1 MFKRFASVLVALSA
15 ATALADALR
24 VTTVEELLAA
34 VGSAS
39 FGDTITVAEGTYTIT
54 TAITVPAGVTIQ
66 GETGDP
72 ADVTINNAT
81 EGQLTVVMQNA
92 NAEVRDLTISNTANA
107 GSKQDVE
114 RETKRTSA

>member
-15 ATALADALR
+15 ATALADVR

-39 FGDTITVAEGTYTIT
+39 SGDTITVAEGTYTIT

-66 GETGDP
+66 G
-72 ADVTINNAT
+72 
-81 EGQLTVVMQNA
+81 
-92 NAEVRDLTISNTANA
+92 
-107 GSKQDVE
+107 
-114 RETKRTSA
+114 